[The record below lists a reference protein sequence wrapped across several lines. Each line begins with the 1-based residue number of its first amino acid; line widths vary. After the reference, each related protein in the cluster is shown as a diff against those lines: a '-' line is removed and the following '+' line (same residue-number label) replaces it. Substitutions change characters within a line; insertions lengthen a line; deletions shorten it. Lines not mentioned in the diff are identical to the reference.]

1 MTRHERADD
10 EKKEKDNNHEIDD
23 SLLGTARID
32 PNDFRSGSANPDRL
46 SSFKYSVAGMIYMFR
61 HEQSIKALSV
71 VTLVILPM
79 LLWLDIGNVD
89 AALVLLSLGIVWMGE
104 FINSAVE
111 AVVDLATDEIHPMA
125 KVAKDVAASAVMLGT
140 FVMLGVTLLIMLPPL
155 LNKLGI

>member
-1 MTRHERADD
+1 MTTHDKPKQEQPD
-10 EKKEKDNNHEIDD
+10 DNNHEIDD

-32 PNDFRSGSANPDRL
+32 PNEFRARSANPDRL

-61 HEQSIKALSV
+61 HEQSIKALSL
-71 VTLVILPM
+71 VTLVILVL
-79 LLWLDIGNVD
+79 LLWLEIGTVD

-140 FVMLGVTLLIMLPPL
+140 FIMLVVTVLVLGPPL
-155 LNKLGI
+155 LDRLPL